1 LHLRSQNC
9 KISSFA
15 APTFHIGGRGR
26 LCTQSENP
34 THLSGSNPRV
44 GLSGRKVESAALQ
57 LLAALTPAS
66 HDVSIVQEHLGDDIR
81 FNDPGVDLVGITAM
95 TIQAR
100 RAYQIADG
108 YRAAGKTVVLG
119 GIHPSV
125 LPNEAL
131 LHADAVVVGEAEH
144 VWSQVLS
151 DVASGHLRGIYRGQ
165 EYADL
170 TQLPLCG
177 AIFSPNGRLFPS
189 ARCRRRGVAR
199 MIAPSARPRCSRDAS
214 IASVPWRTSS
224 QRSRRWEGASCF
236 FSTTISSPMRRT
248 AVPSSPSSRS

>member
-1 LHLRSQNC
+1 MNQLTPGPEAIARKRGPVAVAFRSQTARYLASQLPRSTSAVAGDC
-9 KISSFA
+9 VRKVKIQLIY
-15 APTFHIGGRGR
+15 PD
-26 LCTQSENP
+26 P
-34 THLSGSNPRV
+34 NPRV

-131 LHADAVVVGEAEH
+131 LHRRRRGGGRGRAR
-144 VWSQVLS
+144 L
-151 DVASGHLRGIYRGQ
+151 VAGAFRRGIRSPARHLSRGRNTRTS
-165 EYADL
+165 L
-170 TQLPLCG
+170 SFRLCG
-177 AIFSPNGRLFPS
+177 AIFSQTVVFFHRL
-189 ARCRRRGVAR
+189 
-199 MIAPSARPRCSRDAS
+199 
-214 IASVPWRTSS
+214 
-224 QRSRRWEGASCF
+224 GAGGAGL
-236 FSTTISSPMRRT
+236 P
-248 AVPSSPSSRS
+248 V